1 MRIISAAIL
10 IVFVAGCSGPFFL
23 LPGGALAGAEVPLNT
38 ANMPTE
44 EAVLQLE
51 TNPSDP
57 YSVNVGFR
65 LIDGQIYIDPAIERQ
80 WYQHL
85 QADSNVR
92 IRFTGAEVVHRATAE
107 VVTDAKIIANFDS
120 DRIVMRLVPQS

>member
-10 IVFVAGCSGPFFL
+10 IVFVTGCSGPFFL
-23 LPGGALAGAEVPLNT
+23 LPGGALTGAEVPLNA

-80 WYQHL
+80 WYQYL
-85 QADSNVR
+85 LADSNVR
-92 IRFTGAEVVHRATAE
+92 IRFSDAEVVHRAIAE
-107 VVTDAKIIANFDS
+107 VVTDARVIANFES
-120 DRIVMRLVPQS
+120 DRIVVRLVSRS

>member
-1 MRIISAAIL
+1 MRIISAAVL

-92 IRFTGAEVVHRATAE
+92 IRFAGAEVVHRAIAE
-107 VVTDAKIIANFDS
+107 VVTDAKVIANFDS